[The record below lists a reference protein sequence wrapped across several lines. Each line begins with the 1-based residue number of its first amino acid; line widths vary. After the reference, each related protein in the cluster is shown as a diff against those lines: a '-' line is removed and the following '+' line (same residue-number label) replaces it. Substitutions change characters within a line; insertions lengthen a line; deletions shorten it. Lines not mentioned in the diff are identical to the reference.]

1 MATEAGRF
9 GTRRQQVL
17 LGVLGTIFAMVLV
30 YFWTGS
36 QDATTAGGA
45 VATSNRQQARR
56 GQPATEQAAEQ
67 ELKVRLEAL
76 KAPHDGPASIERNP
90 FRFEARRRAEAP
102 DGEGSPAAKR
112 PPAMPQPEPVPSG
125 PPPPPPIPLK
135 FIGIIESPQAGRLA
149 ALSDGRRVF
158 QGRAGDIIEGRYRIV
173 RIGVESIVM
182 EYVDGSGTQQTIR
195 LSGQ

>member
-17 LGVLGTIFAMVLV
+17 LAVLATALIVVLWFAWMGG
-30 YFWTGS
+30 WSGPDQTG
-36 QDATTAGGA
+36 AGGG
-45 VATSNRQQARR
+45 TSNRQARGR
-56 GQPATEQAAEQ
+56 QAAGQ
-67 ELKVRLEAL
+67 TATPQDLDVKLEAL
-76 KAPHDGPASIERNP
+76 GAKHDGPEAIERNP
-90 FRFEARRRAEAP
+90 FRFEARQRAEAP
-102 DGEGSPAAKR
+102 APR
-112 PPAMPQPEPVPSG
+112 PPARPVEPEGEATPSG
-125 PPPPPPIPLK
+125 PPQPPPIPLK
-135 FIGIIESPQAGRLA
+135 FIGIIESPQAGRVA

-182 EYVDGSGTQQTIR
+182 EYADGSGGQQTIR

>member
-1 MATEAGRF
+1 MATEVGRF

-17 LGVLGTIFAMVLV
+17 LGVLLTVLV
-30 YFWTGS
+30 IVLAYAFSGGSNPGS
-36 QDATTAGGA
+36 QAGGGA
-45 VATSNRQQARR
+45 ATSNRQVAGR
-56 GQPATEQAAEQ
+56 QPATRQSAEQ
-67 ELKVRLEAL
+67 QLTVKLDAL
-76 KAPHDGPASIERNP
+76 KDPHEGPGAIERNP
-90 FRFEARRRAEAP
+90 FRFEARRRVEP
-102 DGEGSPAAKR
+102 EGEGTPSPRR
-112 PPAMPQPEPVPSG
+112 PPQPEPEPEPVPAG

-135 FIGIIESPQAGRLA
+135 FIGIIESPTAGRVA

-182 EYVDGSGTQQTIR
+182 EYADGSGTQQTIR